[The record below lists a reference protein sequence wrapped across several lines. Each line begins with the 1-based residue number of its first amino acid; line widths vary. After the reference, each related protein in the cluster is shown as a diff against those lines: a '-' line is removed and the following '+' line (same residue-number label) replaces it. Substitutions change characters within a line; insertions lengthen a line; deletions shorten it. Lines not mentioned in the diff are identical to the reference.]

1 MDEGLKELRTALEL
15 DPLSPIIHATIP
27 AWNLAAGN
35 YDQTI
40 TEVRNVIDQFPEFVH
55 ARAIL
60 AEALMLKGQY
70 KEGLAEIDKA
80 RALSP
85 EEPSAMLEYRA
96 YALARMGRE
105 PEAREIL
112 GVLQERLKEGKPAE
126 LAISMVYL
134 GLREYDKALDA
145 LERLNDSEGLDLEI
159 FVDPCVKELR
169 SLPRFQ
175 ALLEKAGIKA
185 DRKA

>member
-35 YDQTI
+35 YDQAI
-40 TEVRNVIDQFPEFVH
+40 IEVQNVIDQFPEFVH
-55 ARAIL
+55 VRAML

-80 RALSP
+80 RALMP
-85 EEPSAMLEYRA
+85 EEPSALLEYRG
-96 YALARMGRE
+96 YALARMGQE
-105 PEAREIL
+105 AEARQIL
-112 GVLQERLKEGKPAE
+112 AALEQRLKEGKPAE
-126 LAISMVYL
+126 LSISMVHL
-134 GLREYDKALDA
+134 GLREYDKAMDA
-145 LERLNDSEGLDLEI
+145 LERLNSSEGLDLEI

-169 SLPRFQ
+169 NLPRFQ
-175 ALLEKAGIKA
+175 ALLEKAGMKA
-185 DRKA
+185 DTKA